1 MGLVKVSNKDG
12 RIVFHVGKE
21 LPEAGSDFLLV
32 PGKQNAQGRGVYATE
47 GFPQL
52 KYAGGEHYQKE
63 VERAPIF
70 LLPAQGAWARGVLK
84 MKNNMVVYH
93 TNGKLL
99 LMHDIRFVDSEHEG
113 KPVRYYFST
122 NIEMI
127 QEPPEQDREGS
138 LLERLRHG
146 KIQQEEVLRMLGQM
160 PLKRERMNPELICQ
174 KLKEAVNQNSIPER
188 ILELLPP
195 IEHRQEIHPFSLR

>member
-12 RIVFHVGKE
+12 RIVFHVSKE

-52 KYAGGEHYQKE
+52 KYAGGEHYQANI
-63 VERAPIF
+63 ERAPIF

-84 MKNNMVVYH
+84 RKNGTVVYH

-99 LMHDIRFVDSEHEG
+99 LLHEIRFVDSEHEG
-113 KPVRYYFST
+113 QPVRYYFSP
-122 NIEMI
+122 NIETI

-146 KIQQEEVLRMLGQM
+146 RIRQEEVLEALGRM
-160 PLKRERMNPELICQ
+160 PLKREHMNPELICQ
-174 KLKEAVNQNSIPER
+174 KLKEAVRQNSIPER
-188 ILELLPP
+188 VLELLPP
-195 IEHRQEIHPFSLR
+195 IEHHQERPLFNLR